1 MLIAMMDLRNFMK
14 RMEYTNKER
23 CAREKYTVIC
33 PGVRGVFLDTNGD
46 AILPLSDIIEEK
58 EFNMV
63 DSKYSMVVPG
73 IMEWYE
79 RYQQYV
85 KNPTDDFDWKSWH
98 RDGLIFTRHI
108 YNNLPRNIPLKYIPP
123 MMDNSNIVKSF
134 DVTDEK
140 INSFIDLLGE
150 SQQERYPVIKDV
162 IAVGVKIEDEEI
174 YIRFKVKGKFASYTL
189 QVNYDQLEQL
199 KIFMESIA
207 VSEEE
212 PSAWESYETGMY
224 FYPQT
229 IGGLKNMG
237 QLHIFSN
244 RRLVFYAYVN
254 SRELIR
260 SVYRSIMTYIGSTSD
275 DISYKGFQSELLEY
289 YIDDKRYE
297 RLSFIGNIK
306 RYADLLRKA
315 FGGIKSYFREIYESI
330 LNEDGT
336 I

>member
-1 MLIAMMDLRNFMK
+1 MMDLRNFMK
-14 RMEYTNKER
+14 RMEYTNEER
-23 CAREKYTVIC
+23 CVREKYAVIC
-33 PGVRGVFLDTNGD
+33 PGVRGVFLASNGD

-63 DSKYSMVVPG
+63 DSKYSIVVPG

-85 KNPTDDFDWKSWH
+85 KSPTDDFDWKSWH
-98 RDGLIFTRHI
+98 RDGLLFTKHI
-108 YNNLPRNIPLKYIPP
+108 YNNLPRNLPLKYITP
-123 MMDNSNIVKSF
+123 MMDNSNTIQSF

-140 INSFIDLLGE
+140 INSFVDLLGE
-150 SQQERYPVIKDV
+150 PEQEREPVINDV
-162 IAVGVKIEDEEI
+162 IAVGVKEEDQEI
-174 YIRFKVKGKFASYTL
+174 YIRFKVKGKFASHIL
-189 QVNYDQLEQL
+189 QVNYEQLEQF

-212 PSAWESYETGMY
+212 PSVWEFNETGMY

-260 SVYRSIMTYIGSTSD
+260 SVYRSIMTYLGSISD
-275 DISYKGFQSELLEY
+275 DMSYKGFQSELLEY

-297 RLSFIGNIK
+297 RSLFVDNIT
-306 RYADLLRKA
+306 RCAELLRKA
-315 FGGIKSYFREIYESI
+315 FCGAKGYIREIYESVH
-330 LNEDGT
+330 NGDEPV
-336 I
+336 